1 MGQMLSGYLKPLPF
15 KNMRRLPLT
24 LTVVP
29 LLSSARSSEC
39 TETAP
44 PAPVLMWSR
53 TLVLENTPLG
63 PAELPE
69 AYA

>member
-39 TETAP
+39 TETRSTSASADVEQDFGFGKHTSWPSRAP
-44 PAPVLMWSR
+44 
-53 TLVLENTPLG
+53 
-63 PAELPE
+63 
-69 AYA
+69 